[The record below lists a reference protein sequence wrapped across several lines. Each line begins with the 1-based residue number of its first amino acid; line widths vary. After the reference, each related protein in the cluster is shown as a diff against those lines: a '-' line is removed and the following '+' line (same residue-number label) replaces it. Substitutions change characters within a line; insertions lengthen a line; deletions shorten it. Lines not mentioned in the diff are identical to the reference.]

1 MNRDRCK
8 DLSMF
13 PTRNPISKRLID
25 PRKRNSTYDRLGMKC
40 YDYGYDLVPCS
51 KLSHVRNPMT
61 RRCRS
66 PSPARAGVGT
76 ARGRHPAGVP
86 GRSRSRSPTARSNRT
101 TSTAIIVRR
110 MVVYVALKMAATT
123 PTRSANITGHHLKR
137 NTFHPP
143 NPL

>member
-66 PSPARAGVGT
+66 PSPARRRRHGT
-76 ARGRHPAGVP
+76 ARGRHQRRRSLSEEWSC
-86 GRSRSRSPTARSNRT
+86 RSRSRSARSRK
-101 TSTAIIVRR
+101 A
-110 MVVYVALKMAATT
+110 AQDLKTVQD
-123 PTRSANITGHHLKR
+123 S
-137 NTFHPP
+137 FQ
-143 NPL
+143 